1 MPRGAK
7 MSKMQISDA
16 LEVVKLHNQW
26 RRGAE
31 ISMQDPKVLGE
42 ALDAIVEFCEKCIKT
57 KQYEI

>member
-1 MPRGAK
+1 

>member
-1 MPRGAK
+1 MPRGVW
-7 MSKMQISDA
+7 KMQISDA
-16 LEVVKLHNQW
+16 LEVVRLHNQW

-42 ALDAIVEFCEKCIKT
+42 ALDMVVEFCEKCIKT